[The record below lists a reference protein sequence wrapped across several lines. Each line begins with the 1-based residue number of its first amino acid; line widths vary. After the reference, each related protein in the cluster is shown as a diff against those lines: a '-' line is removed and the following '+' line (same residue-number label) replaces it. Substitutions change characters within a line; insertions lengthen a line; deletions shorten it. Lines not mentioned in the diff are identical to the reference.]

1 MKHYGLDPAHFL
13 SAPGL
18 SWEAA
23 LKQTK
28 IRLELLTDI
37 DMLMFIDSGLMGGV
51 ALVSTQYAKANNP
64 RLEENWDPNQKQK
77 YIFVVDCTNQYGL
90 SMMQY
95 LPVDGFKWIDWT
107 LSTQEWVE
115 FLKKQEDEQEKGY
128 FFEVDLH
135 YPRHLHDLHDQYPLA
150 PEHLTIKKQMLSPYQ
165 QKLGEELGL
174 KFEGK
179 KLCPTLYDK
188 EKYICHYRS
197 LNQFLGTRA
206 NSSA

>member
-1 MKHYGLDPAHFL
+1 METDVALLADVFESFRDTSLKHYGLDPAHFL

-77 YIFVVDCTNQYGL
+77 YIFVDDCTNQYDTI
-90 SMMQY
+90 S
-95 LPVDGFKWIDWT
+95 T
-107 LSTQEWVE
+107 LS
-115 FLKKQEDEQEKGY
+115 LI
-128 FFEVDLH
+128 H
-135 YPRHLHDLHDQYPLA
+135 
-150 PEHLTIKKQMLSPYQ
+150 I
-165 QKLGEELGL
+165 
-174 KFEGK
+174 
-179 KLCPTLYDK
+179 
-188 EKYICHYRS
+188 
-197 LNQFLGTRA
+197 
-206 NSSA
+206 

>member
-1 MKHYGLDPAHFL
+1 MDPAHFL

-77 YIFVVDCTNQYGL
+77 YIFVVDCTNQYGW

-95 LPVDGFKWIDWT
+95 LPVNGFKLIDWT
-107 LSTQEWVE
+107 FSTQEWVE
-115 FLKKQEDEQEKGY
+115 FIKKQEDEQEKGY
-128 FFEVDLH
+128 FF
-135 YPRHLHDLHDQYPLA
+135 
-150 PEHLTIKKQMLSPYQ
+150 
-165 QKLGEELGL
+165 
-174 KFEGK
+174 
-179 KLCPTLYDK
+179 
-188 EKYICHYRS
+188 
-197 LNQFLGTRA
+197 
-206 NSSA
+206 